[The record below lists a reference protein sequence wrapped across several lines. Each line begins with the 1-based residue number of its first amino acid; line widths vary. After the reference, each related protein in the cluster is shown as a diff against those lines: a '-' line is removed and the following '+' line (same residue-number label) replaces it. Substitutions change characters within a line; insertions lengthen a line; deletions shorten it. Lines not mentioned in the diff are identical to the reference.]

1 MNSRSDLFF
10 FRFRAAAARAAA
22 SRADLRAD
30 AQGLDNWGEKS
41 APITRTFHRR
51 SSFGAAMA
59 RLHCRTHDPIVQ
71 LTRWAFQGWY
81 PVQSPSNW
89 SQTPEDSQI
98 WDKGGWHTPTH
109 FGVAYSFDF
118 VFIKAVDRAWGTVT
132 GVRDLSRV
140 SSRQTTARQSPRAAI
155 LATAAL
161 AA

>member
-10 FRFRAAAARAAA
+10 FRLRAAAARAAA

-41 APITRTFHRR
+41 EPITRTFHRR

-81 PVQSPSNW
+81 PVQPLELVPNSRGFSDLGQRRMAYPHTLW
-89 SQTPEDSQI
+89 SSLLFRFCFY
-98 WDKGGWHTPTH
+98 KN
-109 FGVAYSFDF
+109 SC
-118 VFIKAVDRAWGTVT
+118 RAWCTVT